1 MGWVR
6 NLPDGRVEAVFEGEE
21 DVVNALVNFCRK
33 GPKSAS
39 VTGLTV
45 DHEVFRNEFESFEI
59 V

>member
-1 MGWVR
+1 
-6 NLPDGRVEAVFEGEE
+6 LPDGRVEAVFEGEE

-33 GPKSAS
+33 GPKGAS

-45 DHEVFRNEFESFEI
+45 DREVFRNEFESFEI